1 MCIRKKVS
9 VILLVGLTVASPILQ
24 AFDFVEAYARVLTL
38 QNRSDYR
45 AALEQLE
52 ELLQALG
59 RDDEHL
65 LKLRV
70 ELQTRVANEQGGH
83 PAEQRE
89 EKAIRAAHGNHALE
103 VPTVQ
108 EGEVV
113 ISATVRGDHREE
125 TRGQMLSEIEE
136 AWRRPRQMQQR
147 SSEIQAEDNRTLLT
161 RLRSIHIPRV
171 QFASVPM
178 SRVVDILSQL
188 AEEHDT
194 EGLGVNLVFVR
205 GEGADPLV
213 GIHLRNLSLDRVLD
227 FITESVGFEYDVRRD
242 AVMIRESRGIG
253 SGLETA
259 FFPMSRSTL
268 IRLIG
273 VQSEQLAAQR
283 AAVDPFAEGAEQVPG
298 EEAALRRFLQRAGV
312 QFTTIEGADLA
323 LADGQLIVTQTPR
336 NLERV
341 RNILRRYSEVKQVE
355 IETRFLEVQQSD
367 LDELGFNWLVRSGG
381 RTQYNTTTGF
391 PVMQPDGTPAQV
403 FRNRAQT
410 ANRRIGS
417 PVHSSQGPSQLRIS
431 RAGNVLD
438 GTVGSELSLLQAPP
452 GLPNSIDL
460 GLDVGS
466 GMANFSGVLGRTE
479 VDFIIRALQRRAG
492 NDLLSAPKVTVLSG
506 KTAEITVAQ
515 ELRFPQSFGAID
527 AQVGRG
533 DSNAGSA
540 GVAIT
545 AGTPQDFAVRNIGV
559 EMEVTPSVEE
569 DDSINLVLEPR
580 VTEFEGFIEYGGAS
594 VAIAS
599 NTTVTVP
606 SGFYQPVFSVRRI
619 RTQVTI
625 WDGATVV
632 MGGLTREQAITVH
645 DRVPV
650 LGDIPLMG
658 RLFRSEGQ
666 TKQKRN
672 LLIFVTATLVTP
684 GGTPRNP
691 DNNAWREAGLEEQ
704 AFR

>member
-1 MCIRKKVS
+1 MFADWKSFRFA
-9 VILLVGLTVASPILQ
+9 LLGFTLVFNTGQ
-24 AFDFVEAYARVLTL
+24 AFDFVDAYARVLTL
-38 QNRSDYR
+38 QNQGEY
-45 AALEQLE
+45 AAAVQ
-52 ELLQALG
+52 ELDAMLQALG
-59 RDDEHL
+59 REDMHL
-65 LKLRV
+65 MSL
-70 ELQTRVANEQGGH
+70 
-83 PAEQRE
+83 RE
-89 EKAIRAAHGNHALE
+89 ELAERRDSVRPEEPEPQTTPAPTAVPNPLPE
-103 VPTVQ
+103 VPTVTQ
-108 EGEVV
+108 GEVRV
-113 ISATVRGDHREE
+113 NATVRGSHWEE
-125 TRGQMLSEIEE
+125 TRGHMLNEIDHG
-136 AWRRPRQMQQR
+136 WRRPQQMHQR
-147 SSEIQAEDNRTLLT
+147 MDAVPTEDNRTLLT
-161 RLRSIHIPRV
+161 KLRSIQIPRV
-171 QFASVPM
+171 QFAGVPM

-188 AEEHDT
+188 AEEHDV
-194 EGLGVNLVFVR
+194 EGVGVNLVFVR
-205 GEGADPLV
+205 GEGADPMV

-242 AVMIRESRGIG
+242 AVMIRQARGIG

-273 VQSEQLAAQR
+273 VQSEQIAAQR
-283 AAVDPFAEGAEQVPG
+283 AAVDPFAEGMDTVPS

-312 QFTTIEGADLA
+312 QFSSIEGADLA

-381 RTQYNTTTGF
+381 RTQYNTATGF

-410 ANRRIGS
+410 ANRRIGAPS
-417 PVHSSQGPSQLRIS
+417 QSMQGPSQLRIS
-431 RAGNVLD
+431 RAPNLLD
-438 GTVGSELSLLQAPP
+438 GSAGSELSLLQAPP

-460 GLDVGS
+460 GLDAGS
-466 GMANFSGVLGRTE
+466 GLASFSGVLGRTE
-479 VDFIIRALQRRAG
+479 VDFIFRALQRRAG

-545 AGTPQDFAVRNIGV
+545 AGTPMDFAVRNIGV

-632 MGGLTREQAITVH
+632 MGGLTREQAITVR
-645 DRVPV
+645 DRVPI

-658 RLFRSEGQ
+658 RLFRSEGE

-684 GGTPRNP
+684 GGTPRTPENS
-691 DNNAWREAGLEEQ
+691 AWNESE
-704 AFR
+704 

>member
-1 MCIRKKVS
+1 MHSGKVGI
-9 VILLVGLTVASPILQ
+9 VFFLAGLLGALCWAR
-24 AFDFVEAYARVLTL
+24 AYDFVDAYARVLSL
-38 QNRSDYR
+38 QNSGHYPE
-45 AALEQLE
+45 ALTVIEQMLE
-52 ELLQALG
+52 ALG

-65 LKLRV
+65 LALAVQLRARIQQPGHSEAQEKIETV
-70 ELQTRVANEQGGH
+70 EPSLHAGSSTAQQSQSGYPPHPTSHVVQNQDNWHQTR
-83 PAEQRE
+83 
-89 EKAIRAAHGNHALE
+89 LE
-103 VPTVQ
+103 
-108 EGEVV
+108 
-113 ISATVRGDHREE
+113 
-125 TRGQMLSEIEE
+125 MLMEIDQS
-136 AWRRPRQMQQR
+136 WRRPERMHHREHHQV
-147 SSEIQAEDNRTLLT
+147 SDDNRNLLA

-171 QFASVPM
+171 QFAGVPL
-178 SRVVDILSQL
+178 SRVVDMLSHL
-188 AEEHDT
+188 AEEHDP
-194 EGLGVNLVFVR
+194 EGQGVNLVFIRSEVN
-205 GEGADPLV
+205 DPIV
-213 GIHLRNLSLDRVLD
+213 GIQLRNLSLERALD

-242 AVMIRESRGIG
+242 AVMIRQARGIG

-259 FFPMSRSTL
+259 FFPISRSTL

-273 VQSEQLAAQR
+273 VHTEHTHLHRQS
-283 AAVDPFAEGAEQVPG
+283 VDPYVVDESHIPSDETS
-298 EEAALRRFLQRAGV
+298 LRRFLERAGV
-312 QFTTIEGADLA
+312 PFSSIEGANLA

-336 NLERV
+336 NIERV

-367 LDELGFNWLVRSGG
+367 LDELGFNWLVRAGG

-391 PVMQPDGTPAQV
+391 PVMQPDGTAAQV

-410 ANRRIGS
+410 SNRRVGAPTQS
-417 PVHSSQGPSQLRIS
+417 GQGASQLRIS
-431 RAGNVLD
+431 RAANLLD
-438 GTVGSELSLLQAPP
+438 GTAGSELSLVQAPP

-460 GLDVGS
+460 GLDVANGL
-466 GMANFSGVLGRTE
+466 ANFTGVLGRTE
-479 VDFIIRALQRRAG
+479 VDFIIRALERRAG

-569 DDSINLVLEPR
+569 DYSISLVLEPR

-619 RTQVTI
+619 RTEVTI

-632 MGGLTREQAITVH
+632 MGGLTREQAITVR

-666 TKQKRN
+666 SKQKRN

-691 DNNAWREAGLEEQ
+691 EQSSEAADLEINP
-704 AFR
+704 